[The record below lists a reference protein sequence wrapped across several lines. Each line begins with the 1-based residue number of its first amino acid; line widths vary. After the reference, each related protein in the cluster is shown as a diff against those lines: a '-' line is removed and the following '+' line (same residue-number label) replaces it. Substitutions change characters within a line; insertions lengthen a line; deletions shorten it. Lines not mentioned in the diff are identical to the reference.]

1 MDVLEIPTT
10 TAPMRGAAVP
20 VPAGGQAGA
29 FALALGGLLA
39 VPGTVTGDAGATA
52 QLVPGMAAA
61 PSGIPAVPL
70 AEGLVVA
77 AGAPPAGV
85 ATGNPPAGTAAAPSV
100 PQPMAGNG
108 LPHVAEHAVEGPA
121 SQELP
126 LGESAEA
133 ALLTP
138 PDALEEKSAGE
149 QASGPEAAPVVQP
162 LPDIAA
168 APPAV
173 PQPVAAASPVVPTS
187 QPEPAQEETLAA
199 SPPPARS
206 ASATA
211 PRRAAPSPSSAP
223 GSASAG
229 QEDELQEEV
238 PVTPGTPSPQ
248 EGAKPEREVSA
259 RASRTIRAGR
269 TEAPHG
275 ALQQGLLQDGGGASA
290 GTKPANT
297 ALAPLGEAAEA
308 ASAGDIA
315 PAAPKPGS
323 NAPVQATQTAAEPFA
338 AAQPVIPPA
347 VTAMPAQPASPPE
360 VEAPRF
366 TPRLAPAQQV
376 APVAIAL
383 ALGGG
388 TDGRIALSLDPVELG
403 RVEVTIER
411 AGEAALVHVA
421 AERPETLALL
431 ARDGA
436 ALDRAL
442 GGAGIGGDA
451 GRSLSFSLLG
461 GDAGGGA
468 AQGGPGSGADP
479 GGRRPGQGWRGQ
491 DAHAGPGEPG
501 GDRRS
506 LLGLL
511 DIAI

>member
-1 MDVLEIPTT
+1 MDALEIPTT
-10 TAPMRGAAVP
+10 TAPMRGAAAP

-39 VPGTVTGDAGATA
+39 VPGTATGDAAPAA
-52 QLVPGMAAA
+52 QPVPGMAAA
-61 PSGIPAVPL
+61 PSGNPAVPL
-70 AEGLVVA
+70 AEGLVIA
-77 AGAPPAGV
+77 AGTSPAGR
-85 ATGNPPAGTAAAPSV
+85 PPAGTAAAPSL

-108 LPHVAEHAVEGPA
+108 LPLAAERVLEGPT
-121 SQELP
+121 SQATP
-126 LGESAEA
+126 LGEAAEA
-133 ALLTP
+133 PLLTP
-138 PDALEEKSAGE
+138 SGAVDEERAGE
-149 QASGPEAAPVVQP
+149 ETSGLEAAPVTQS
-162 LPDIAA
+162 LPEIAA
-168 APPAV
+168 ALPAV
-173 PQPVAAASPVVPTS
+173 SQPVAAAAPMVPPP
-187 QPEPAQEETLAA
+187 QPEPAQEEALAA
-199 SPPPARS
+199 SLPTARPVS
-206 ASATA
+206 AAA
-211 PRRAAPSPSSAP
+211 PRRAAPSPSPAP
-223 GSASAG
+223 GSASASRG
-229 QEDELQEEV
+229 DELQEEV
-238 PVTPGTPSPQ
+238 PASPGTPSPQ
-248 EGAKPEREVSA
+248 EGAKPEQEVSA

-275 ALQQGLLQDGGGASA
+275 ALQQGPLQDGEGAAA

-297 ALAPLGEAAEA
+297 ATAPLGEASAAAPAGDA
-308 ASAGDIA
+308 AST
-315 PAAPKPGS
+315 PGS
-323 NAPVQATQTAAEPFA
+323 NAPVQAAPAAAEPFP

-347 VTAMPAQPASPPE
+347 ATAMPAQPASAPE

-468 AQGGPGSGADP
+468 AQGGPGNGADP

>member
-1 MDVLEIPTT
+1 MDALEIPTT
-10 TAPMRGAAVP
+10 TAPMRGAAAP

-29 FALALGGLLA
+29 FALTLGGFLA
-39 VPGTVTGDAGATA
+39 VPGTATGDGGSAA
-52 QLVPGMAAA
+52 QLAPGMAAGS
-61 PSGIPAVPL
+61 SGNPAFPL
-70 AEGLVVA
+70 AEGLAVA
-77 AGAPPAGV
+77 AEAPPAGV
-85 ATGNPPAGTAAAPSV
+85 AGGKPPTGTVAAPSL
-100 PQPMAGNG
+100 PQPMAGGG
-108 LPHVAEHAVEGPA
+108 LPLAAEHAPAGPA
-121 SQELP
+121 SQATP
-126 LGESAEA
+126 LGQAVEA
-133 ALLTP
+133 PLLTP
-138 PDALEEKSAGE
+138 SGAVDEERAGE
-149 QASGPEAAPVVQP
+149 ETPGLEAAPVTQP

-168 APPAV
+168 LPAV
-173 PQPVAAASPVVPTS
+173 PQPVAAAAPMVPPP
-187 QPEPAQEETLAA
+187 QPEPAQEEALAA
-199 SPPPARS
+199 SLPTARPLS
-206 ASATA
+206 AAA
-211 PRRAAPSPSSAP
+211 PRRAAPSPSPSP
-223 GSASAG
+223 GSASASPG
-229 QEDELQEEV
+229 DELQEEV
-238 PVTPGTPSPQ
+238 PASPGTPPPQ
-248 EGAKPEREVSA
+248 EGAKPEQEVSA

-275 ALQQGLLQDGGGASA
+275 ALQQGPLQDGEGAAA
-290 GTKPANT
+290 GTKPANMAT
-297 ALAPLGEAAEA
+297 APLGEASAAAPAGDA
-308 ASAGDIA
+308 AST
-315 PAAPKPGS
+315 PGS
-323 NAPVQATQTAAEPFA
+323 NAPVQAAPAAAEPFP

-347 VTAMPAQPASPPE
+347 ATAMPAQSVSPPE

-366 TPRLAPAQQV
+366 IPRLAPAQQV

-468 AQGGPGSGADP
+468 AQGGPGNGADP